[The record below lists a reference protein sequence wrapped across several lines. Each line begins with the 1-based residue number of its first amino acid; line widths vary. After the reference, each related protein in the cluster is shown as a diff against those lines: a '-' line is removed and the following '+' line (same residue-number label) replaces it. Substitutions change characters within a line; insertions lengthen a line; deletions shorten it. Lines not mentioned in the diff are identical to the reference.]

1 MTSAGPFGGAGVIE
15 VDLEGYSQPRR
26 PLVFAQ
32 VRDRLPRPVNKPP
45 GLMGVFRTVLIF
57 LLQAA
62 FVNLRFSLLG
72 C

>member
-1 MTSAGPFGGAGVIE
+1 MLEASVDDFGRAVWRSRG
-15 VDLEGYSQPRR
+15 
-26 PLVFAQ
+26 
-32 VRDRLPRPVNKPP
+32 DRSRP
-45 GLMGVFRTVLIF
+45 GLMGVFRTVLVF